1 MAETF
6 VEKQVR
12 LVLEKQTRELAELL
26 KDKVPAG
33 VGFALFLFD
42 FGAAG
47 NTAYVSTAKR
57 DDMMNLLTEWMERQ
71 MAERGINLDD
81 FDVVPAKR

>member
-6 VEKQVR
+6 VETQVR
-12 LVLEKQTRELAELL
+12 LVLEKQTREIANVVKERL
-26 KDKVPAG
+26 PAG

-42 FGAAG
+42 YGAEG

-57 DDMMNLLTEWMERQ
+57 DDMIRLIEEWLARVK
-71 MAERGINLDD
+71 AS
-81 FDVVPAKR
+81 